1 VKSLKRPSL
10 RTRLLLIVLVVNLVA
25 TAGSTAYFYS
35 AQKRDL
41 LEGIDAVLLTTA
53 YGVMRIADL
62 SYHDRVQGPGSI
74 TDEEYRRVMDRLSDF
89 AKQTSARWVYSYM
102 QHGGDF
108 VYVSCS
114 SPPEDL
120 RNGTYARFFEKYETP
135 SPPLRATMADGRTRW
150 VEYDDPTG
158 TYHSVFVR
166 RLTSAGRPY
175 VVGVDVPVSFVQQR
189 LRGTALSSAAF
200 GFASLLAV
208 SLGLWV
214 VVSRVVGPL
223 RELTGHTSRLAKT
236 DFHWDDEARRAIA
249 GIAARAGGD
258 EVGGLASVLAE
269 MERQLRAY
277 IVTLTET
284 TAAKERIESELQV
297 ARDIQMGLLPRLSD
311 EIRVRPDFSLH
322 AVMAPA
328 KEVGG
333 DLYDFFMLDDERL
346 FFLIGDVSDKGV
358 PAALFMAVTVTLF
371 RAYALDSRARVDA
384 LVSRVNHALVNQNPW
399 QLFVTAFAAVLDT
412 RTGGITYCDAGHLPP
427 FLLRADGRAEEHEK
441 TGGLVLACD
450 DGFDYGC
457 GALTLGRGD
466 SIVVCTDGVTEAMD
480 EQRRQFGGAGMLEAL
495 RAGGA
500 AGAPE
505 QVTGRVMD
513 RVRAHAG
520 RAPQSDDIAILAIQY
535 FGPRGRA
542 DG

>member
-1 VKSLKRPSL
+1 VKALKRLSL

-25 TAGSTAYFYS
+25 TAASTAYFYN

-41 LEGIDAVLLTTA
+41 LEGIDSVLLTTA
-53 YGVMRIADL
+53 YGAMRIADQP
-62 SYHDRVQGPGSI
+62 YHDRIRGPGSI
-74 TDEEYRRVMDRLSDF
+74 ADDEYRRVMDRLSEF
-89 AKQTSARWVYSYM
+89 AQQTSARWVYSYM
-102 QHGGDF
+102 QDGSDI

-120 RNGTYARFFEKYETP
+120 REGTYARFFEKYETP
-135 SPPLRATMADGRTRW
+135 SPALRATMADGRTRW

-158 TYHSVFVR
+158 TFHSVFVR

-189 LRGTALSSAAF
+189 LRRTALSSAAF
-200 GFASLLAV
+200 GLASLLAV

-214 VVSRVVGPL
+214 VVSRVVSPL

-236 DFHWDDEARRAIA
+236 DFRWDDEARRAIA
-249 GIAARAGGD
+249 GIAARGDD
-258 EVGGLASVLAE
+258 EVGGLASVLTE

-284 TAAKERIESELQV
+284 TAAKERIESELAI

-311 EIRVRPDFSLH
+311 DIRARRDFSLH

-328 KEVGG
+328 REVGG

-371 RAYALDSRARVDA
+371 RAYALDSRATVDT

-412 RTGGITYCDAGHLPP
+412 RTGGVTYCDAGHLPP
-427 FLLRADGRAEEHEK
+427 FLLRADGRVEEHEK

-450 DGFDYGC
+450 DGFEYRC
-457 GALTLGRGD
+457 GALALDRGD

-480 EQRRQFGGAGMLEAL
+480 EGRHQFGSAGMLEAL
-495 RAGGA
+495 RTCGA
-500 AGAPE
+500 AAAPE

-513 RVRAHAG
+513 HVRAHAG
-520 RAPQSDDIAILAIQY
+520 RAPQSDDIAVLAIQY
-535 FGPRGRA
+535 FGPQGRA
-542 DG
+542 GG